1 MVGGDSSLIVVT
13 AGLVVVVTAEVLV
26 VVVTAEVLVVV
37 GRFCDAA
44 AWQPPTAAATTT
56 VPAALNTLLR
66 ARGHSETNPATT

>member
-1 MVGGDSSLIVVT
+1 MVGGDSSL
-13 AGLVVVVTAEVLV
+13 VVVTAEVLVVVTAGLV